1 VIVIIIIVIIVAEWQ
16 GGSVAGWQRG
26 RVAEWQHGKPLLYL
40 ENLGYGS
47 LIPKLV
53 EVCIYINSH
62 SVYQG

>member
-1 VIVIIIIVIIVAEWQ
+1 VAAWQ
-16 GGSVAGWQRG
+16 SG

-40 ENLGYGS
+40 ENLSYGS